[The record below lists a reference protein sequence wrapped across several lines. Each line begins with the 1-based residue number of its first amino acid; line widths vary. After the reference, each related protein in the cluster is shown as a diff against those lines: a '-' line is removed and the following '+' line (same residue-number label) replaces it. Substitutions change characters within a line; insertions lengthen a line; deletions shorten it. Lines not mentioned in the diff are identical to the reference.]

1 MEPGVVWLSISFG
14 LHIVLVNLGVGISIV
29 APILRVLAYKRD
41 SENLEREAYR
51 LTRFYAATYA
61 IGGVFGTAFTVYLF
75 SYYPSFTAL
84 LGRIALYN
92 YALAIM
98 ALVAHFLSLTLF
110 YYGWKRLSQGIHM
123 LAGVSLA
130 GSALLIVLGFRSVFA
145 QLSSP
150 VGVDLDAGVV
160 VNPLEAVL
168 GNPLLPPLYIKSVAA
183 GVTATLVAIAGWH
196 AFRGEE
202 ELAAM
207 YIRPALVGLF
217 IVFLTGL
224 WYGYELR
231 IAEYKFNN
239 IFGGLGIGGEPS
251 LDLSWLLLAKIGLW
265 LVQLAAMVTALVR
278 GIEASRSLL
287 VAAAISALL
296 AVPAGEYLNAYSQYP
311 YFIPPDEANSEGNL
325 LPVLSLLS
333 ENANTRSTILQAIT
347 ITFTTILLLAAAVY
361 IYITMIKKN
370 NANME

>member
-14 LHIVLVNLGVGISIV
+14 LHMVLVNLGVGISIV

-196 AFRGEE
+196 ALRGEE

-265 LVQLAAMVTALVR
+265 LVQLAALVTALVR